1 MTAPESPYDD
11 NPEARALAAEARAER
26 LVERFRDRRPEVYA
40 DLGELHPDIVGW
52 ARRLAAG
59 GPPETLVI
67 VGLIGTTKTW
77 SVWAAGEVA
86 IRAGYAGHIEVEHSS
101 DVREAT
107 DRPVDYPRLH
117 AWSRC
122 GVLVLD
128 DMGANAM
135 TVQQQ
140 EHLSGVFHKRW
151 ERLLPSVITSN
162 QGDIAAM
169 VGERAAD
176 RLAHRGRAV
185 IVTLAGPSRR
195 RQP

>member
-1 MTAPESPYDD
+1 MTTTQLSYDD
-11 NPEARALAAEARAER
+11 NPEARALAAQARAEH
-26 LVERFRDRRPEVYA
+26 LVGRFRDRRPEVYA
-40 DLGELHPDIVGW
+40 DPGELHPEIAGW
-52 ARRLAAG
+52 ARHLAAG

-67 VGLIGTTKTW
+67 VGPIGTTKTW

-86 IRAGYAGHIEVEHSS
+86 IRAGYAGHIEVVHAS
-101 DVREAT
+101 DVREST
-107 DRPVDYPRLH
+107 DRPVDYPRLR

-128 DMGANAM
+128 DMGANTM

-140 EHLSGVFHKRW
+140 EHLSGVIHKRW
-151 ERLLPSVITSN
+151 ENVLPTVITSN

-185 IVTLAGPSRR
+185 IVTLTGQSRR
-195 RQP
+195 RQS